1 MDHNECVCGGLR
13 KIIRSLRVP
22 ELLLCPR
29 PAEREGRGVEVM
41 NALLAAL
48 DPKKSTITT
57 TTATTSAATTTT
69 EVPVIVPAGAPGSL

>member
-13 KIIRSLRVP
+13 QFIRSLHIL

-41 NALLAAL
+41 NALLAAFY
-48 DPKKSTITT
+48 PKKSTTA
-57 TTATTSAATTTT
+57 TATTSAATTTT
-69 EVPVIVPAGAPGSL
+69 EAPVIVPAGAPGSL